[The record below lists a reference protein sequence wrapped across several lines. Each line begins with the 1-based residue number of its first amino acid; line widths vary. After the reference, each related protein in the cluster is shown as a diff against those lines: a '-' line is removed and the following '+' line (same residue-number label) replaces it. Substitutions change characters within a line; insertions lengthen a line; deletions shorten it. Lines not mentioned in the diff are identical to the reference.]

1 MKGTE
6 MKAVRVQQG
15 DLLLVADKLPA
26 EVKKI
31 NTDSGRFTALRG
43 EGVNTHDVV
52 GAFSAYEDG
61 DGTLFLVIDDAK
73 LVHSEHGTETLPAGT
88 FRRVIEREFD
98 YEEMEARKVED

>member
-1 MKGTE
+1 MKGTK

-15 DLLLVADKLPA
+15 DLLLVADELPS

-31 NTDSGRFTALRG
+31 NTGATFTALRG

-73 LVHSEHGTETLPAGT
+73 LVHSEHGTETLPSGT

-98 YEEMEARKVED
+98 YEAMEARKVED

>member
-6 MKAVRVQQG
+6 MKPVTVQQG
-15 DLLLVADKLPA
+15 DLLLVADELPS

-31 NTDSGRFTALRG
+31 NTGATFTALRG

-52 GAFSAYEDG
+52 GSFSAYEDA
-61 DGTLFLVIDDAK
+61 DGTLFLVIKNAN
-73 LVHSEHGTETLPAGT
+73 LVHAEHGTETLPSGT

-98 YEEMEARKVED
+98 YDAMEGRKVED

>member
-1 MKGTE
+1 MKPVTL
-6 MKAVRVQQG
+6 QQG
-15 DLLLVADKLPA
+15 DLLLVADELPA

-31 NTDSGRFTALRG
+31 NTDGGTFTLLRG

-52 GAFSAYEDG
+52 GAFTAYEDA
-61 DGTLFLVIDDAK
+61 DGTLFLVVDDAK
-73 LVHSEHGTETLPAGT
+73 LVHAEHGTETLPVGT

>member
-1 MKGTE
+1 
-6 MKAVRVQQG
+6 MKAVKVQQG

-31 NTDSGRFTALRG
+31 NTDGGRFTALRG

-52 GAFSAYEDG
+52 GAFSAYEDA
-61 DGTLFLVIDDAK
+61 DGTLFLVVENAK
-73 LVHSEHGTETLPAGT
+73 LIHAEHGTETLPSGT

-98 YEEMEARKVED
+98 YEAMEGRKVED

>member
-1 MKGTE
+1 

-31 NTDSGRFTALRG
+31 NTGKNFTVLRG

-73 LVHSEHGTETLPAGT
+73 LVHSEHGTETLPSGT

-98 YEEMEARKVED
+98 YEAMEARKVED